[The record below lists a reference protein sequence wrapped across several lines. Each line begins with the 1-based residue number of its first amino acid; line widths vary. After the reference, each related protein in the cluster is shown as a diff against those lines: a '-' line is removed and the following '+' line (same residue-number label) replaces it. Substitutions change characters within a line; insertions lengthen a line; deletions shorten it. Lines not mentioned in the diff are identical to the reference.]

1 MRKHNHEMEESI
13 SRERST
19 HQKELSSLTGRV
31 DGIKIVVRQR
41 GDLEIKIREAQ
52 ELWLACK
59 ALSQALST
67 ETPLSGILPSIQT
80 EFNAIER
87 IANRA
92 TFVNVRHEEN
102 SSEIKDFIK
111 TVLNSVPRYM
121 LQYYTIL

>member
-13 SRERST
+13 SSERST

-92 TFVNVRHEEN
+92 TSVNVRHEEN

-121 LQYYTIL
+121 LQ

>member
-1 MRKHNHEMEESI
+1 MEESI

-31 DGIKIVVRQR
+31 DGIKVVVRQR

-67 ETPLSGILPSIQT
+67 ETPLSEILPSIQT

-92 TFVNVRHEEN
+92 TSVNVRYEEN

-121 LQYYTIL
+121 LQYYTILLFG